1 VIRINEQ
8 QYWLYA
14 AIDPKTNTFLHI
26 RLFRT
31 YTTGLT
37 EIFLS
42 ELREKHD
49 VETAVFLVD
58 DAQWLKNAL
67 DRHGLDCR
75 YERHGNRNRVERLFR
90 EIKRRTSSFSNTFGH
105 VEPTTAESWLQA
117 LAVWWNQ
124 CQS

>member
-1 VIRINEQ
+1 MHKTDLQPEGGASPNHVALDETVIRINDQ

-14 AIDPKTNTFLHI
+14 AIDPETNTFLHI
-26 RLFRT
+26 RLFST

-58 DAQWLKNAL
+58 DAQWLQTPSIDTASIADTNSMAI
-67 DRHGLDCR
+67 GMP
-75 YERHGNRNRVERLFR
+75 
-90 EIKRRTSSFSNTFGH
+90 SN
-105 VEPTTAESWLQA
+105 VYLEK
-117 LAVWWNQ
+117 
-124 CQS
+124 